1 MTQELRRCP
10 NCGAKQLKQ
19 KPDAE
24 KSVKFFF
31 TEPALHGRSV
41 HSRLFAVVLVTR
53 RANGL
58 KQSPEGPYSPYR
70 R

>member
-1 MTQELRRCP
+1 MTPELRRCP
-10 NCGAKQLKQ
+10 NYDAKSSEG
-19 KPDAE
+19 KPEAE
-24 KSVKFFF
+24 KSLKFFF
-31 TEPALHGRSV
+31 TEPALHGRAV
-41 HSRLFAVVLVTR
+41 HSRLYAVVLVTR